1 MFAVLRVKGNNIEV
15 LGKYDDLNTAKA
27 EAKRIHSETEVR
39 VTISVI
45 EADFDENDRIKD
57 GKYKLYN
64 SYF

>member
-1 MFAVLRVKGNNIEV
+1 MFAVSRVRGNNIEII
-15 LGKYDDLNTAKA
+15 GKFENLDSARA